1 MTRIRSCGR
10 RAAAALLAFLLL
22 ATLFPA
28 SAFAAETE
36 KQTVRV
42 GYYPV
47 TEYQDKDAD
56 GNYWGFG
63 YDYYIQ
69 IQKYTGWEYEF
80 VETSYADCME
90 QLAAGEIDIIS
101 GVIPTDARREQMLF
115 SNYSISNTQSKLYAR
130 MSDNECF
137 YEGYESFDGKTVAV
151 MRGTLLT
158 DLDDY
163 QEKHH
168 FTMTA
173 RAFDTLEQM
182 EQALESGEVDL
193 LYATSISETSATKIV
208 ARFHKI
214 SLYYGVS
221 KAKPE
226 LLEELDGALQMII
239 DNNPNFYTQM
249 SDKYMVSGANAFAS
263 FTEEEYAYT
272 QSGTPVYVIMNPNWA
287 PVSWYDEAAGAYR
300 GIAADILDEISAY
313 SGLQFVF
320 CTDVEFRALMEK
332 DPDAANDVLAILADD
347 NTWAGRQNVMLSNR
361 FVDASVV
368 MVSKRGTHQTEN
380 AERIAL
386 PENFYISWK
395 IAPTLPAEAITYYP
409 TVEECLKAINAGRAD
424 VTYLNELVSTYY
436 LSTLEF
442 SDLYASTKSGYDE
455 NLAFALNAD
464 TDKPLMGVINKS
476 LLAIGDAELSQIVMQ
491 DSAAT
496 ERVTLAGL
504 FYANPVTF
512 LLVTVLIMLIL
523 GAAIIAAVLMRSK
536 RRRLAAELEREQ
548 ENAAARTEFF
558 MMISHELRTPLNAI
572 VGYLDMAAGLCA
584 ENGPEKEYL
593 RRSKGAANQLTE
605 VAEDMLDYT
614 RIASSTAEIHTAPFD
629 LKSVVHHVKETATL
643 DAEKHGIRFQ
653 FKVSD
658 IDHEFVI
665 GDRLRVTQIMQNLLS
680 NSVKFTPA
688 GGAVEAELS
697 ETAREDG
704 GLEIRF
710 TARDTGK
717 GMSPEFLGKVCAP
730 FNQSDPSYSR
740 THGGL
745 GLGLFLT
752 KYYLDAMH
760 GRLEVES
767 ELEKGSTFT
776 VCIPLAKASGEQL
789 VGEDVD
795 YSHVWVLIGGAD
807 TQANQSLKDLLK
819 RLKMKCDAVD
829 SAKLVLRRAQSR
841 LSAGYPYALCVLD
854 ENLLEEDGAL
864 ISELGALEQAPK
876 VFIMTDGEQRPATTG
891 AVCRVLSKP
900 IFQSALFDAVMSSF
914 GGYEHEEKYR
924 FPDYSGLHAMI
935 VEDNAVNAD
944 ILSNILKKMKLK
956 TTICENGQA
965 AVDVFA
971 QNPAHTF
978 DIFFMDIQMPV
989 LNGYAATERIRA
1001 CAASGGE
1008 AVPIVAVSANAF
1020 PEDIE
1025 MSMRAGMNEHLSK
1038 PVAVSRIGAVVEQYC
1053 RREK

>member
-1 MTRIRSCGR
+1 MAGDHTIRIVADLISSQFRKTNIVGRVGGDEFTVLMVNVSSMRAVRDKVNQLIQIMKYKPNLTLPENVTLSIGVASNGQRACAYQELFQKADEALYLAKQTGKARYREYGVEAVNFADDQRPSVLLVSWDRGVCSAVHTLVPAKLRVIEVLDVADLQCLRSEIRDKVVLTYADVSGENGDAADFWRDLRSLSWPDLSRTVAICR
-10 RAAAALLAFLLL
+10 ESDLKQYMAAASAGVVDVFTTRLDTAGFKRRSEKILKQYEEDTTSPLLDKL
-22 ATLFPA
+22 AEMDAEVEDTLERLSGDEDMYLTYLRQLPQNENIA
-28 SAFAAETE
+28 AVFAAEPE

-47 TEYQDKDAD
+47 MEYQDKDAD

-115 SNYSISNTQSKLYAR
+115 SDYSISNTQSKLYAR
-130 MSDNECF
+130 MSDNEGF

-173 RAFDTLEQM
+173 RAYDTLEQM

-300 GIAADILDEISAY
+300 GIAADILDEISSY

-332 DPDAANDVLAILADD
+332 APDVANDVLAILADD

-409 TVEECLKAINAGRAD
+409 TVEDCLKAINAGRAD

-523 GAAIIAAVLMRSK
+523 GAAIIAAVLMWSK
-536 RRRLAAELEREQ
+536 RRRLAVELEREQ
-548 ENAAARTEFF
+548 ENAAARTESF

-572 VGYLDMAAGLCA
+572 VGYLDMAAVLCA
-584 ENGPEKEYL
+584 
-593 RRSKGAANQLTE
+593 
-605 VAEDMLDYT
+605 
-614 RIASSTAEIHTAPFD
+614 
-629 LKSVVHHVKETATL
+629 
-643 DAEKHGIRFQ
+643 
-653 FKVSD
+653 
-658 IDHEFVI
+658 
-665 GDRLRVTQIMQNLLS
+665 
-680 NSVKFTPA
+680 PA
-688 GGAVEAELS
+688 GFWGFAE
-697 ETAREDG
+697 
-704 GLEIRF
+704 
-710 TARDTGK
+710 
-717 GMSPEFLGKVCAP
+717 P
-730 FNQSDPSYSR
+730 
-740 THGGL
+740 HGG
-745 GLGLFLT
+745 
-752 KYYLDAMH
+752 
-760 GRLEVES
+760 
-767 ELEKGSTFT
+767 
-776 VCIPLAKASGEQL
+776 
-789 VGEDVD
+789 
-795 YSHVWVLIGGAD
+795 
-807 TQANQSLKDLLK
+807 QA
-819 RLKMKCDAVD
+819 
-829 SAKLVLRRAQSR
+829 LRRAAAAHRHRARPVPPPEHPDSR
-841 LSAGYPYALCVLD
+841 RAD
-854 ENLLEEDGAL
+854 H
-864 ISELGALEQAPK
+864 
-876 VFIMTDGEQRPATTG
+876 RP
-891 AVCRVLSKP
+891 
-900 IFQSALFDAVMSSF
+900 
-914 GGYEHEEKYR
+914 
-924 FPDYSGLHAMI
+924 
-935 VEDNAVNAD
+935 
-944 ILSNILKKMKLK
+944 
-956 TTICENGQA
+956 
-965 AVDVFA
+965 
-971 QNPAHTF
+971 
-978 DIFFMDIQMPV
+978 
-989 LNGYAATERIRA
+989 
-1001 CAASGGE
+1001 
-1008 AVPIVAVSANAF
+1008 
-1020 PEDIE
+1020 
-1025 MSMRAGMNEHLSK
+1025 
-1038 PVAVSRIGAVVEQYC
+1038 
-1053 RREK
+1053 